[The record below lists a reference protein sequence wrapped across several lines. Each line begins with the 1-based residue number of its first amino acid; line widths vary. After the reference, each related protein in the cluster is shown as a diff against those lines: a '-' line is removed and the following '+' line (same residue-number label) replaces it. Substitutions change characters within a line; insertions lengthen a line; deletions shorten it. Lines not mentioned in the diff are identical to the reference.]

1 MAQQIQP
8 SVFLVAATAIDTS
21 GLQAYLQH
29 IKAPNWTTDSKN
41 DHEVLTEIAGKSC
54 YMSFD
59 TSLNQNLTRVGARNN
74 EDYIQ
79 DGLIATRHGSVLE
92 HSSVSFI
99 ITDVTR
105 VVTHELIRHSTG
117 TAISQLSGRY
127 VSTDELY
134 YFLPKHIADNAFARG
149 LFVNE
154 FQHQENTARRLRQL
168 LVNENTSFAV
178 KKQVTS
184 AIRRIIGNGA
194 TNQIM
199 FTGNHRAW
207 RNIIEQR
214 VNEHAEEEI
223 RITIAE
229 VARQLQFMYPAI
241 YADMTI
247 VLDEHGLP
255 TATFKHTKV

>member
-1 MAQQIQP
+1 MAKQIMP
-8 SVFLVAATAIDTS
+8 SVFLVAATAIDHS
-21 GLQAYLQH
+21 GLQKYLEH
-29 IKAPNWTTDSKN
+29 IKAPDWTSDSTN
-41 DHEVLTEIAGKSC
+41 DHEVLTEVAGKSC

-59 TSLNQNLTRVGARNN
+59 TALNQNLTRVGARTN
-74 EDYIQ
+74 EKYIQ
-79 DGLIATRHGSVLE
+79 EGIIATRHGSVLE

-105 VVTHELIRHSTG
+105 VVTHELVRHSTG

-127 VSTDELY
+127 VSTDELFY
-134 YFLPKHIADNAFARG
+134 YLPKHIAENALARSMFIG
-149 LFVNE
+149 E
-154 FQHQENTARRLRQL
+154 FQHQEATARRLREL
-168 LVNENTSFAV
+168 LVNENTPFAL

-214 VNEHAEEEI
+214 VNEHAEEEV
-223 RITIAE
+223 RIIVAE
-229 VARQLQFMYPAI
+229 IARQLQFMYPAI
-241 YADMTI
+241 YADMVIT
-247 VLDEHGLP
+247 LDENQFP
-255 TATFKHTKV
+255 TATFTHNKV